1 MKTKEQ
7 KEALLKCLRQTPIVE
22 LACKNAGIGRTTF
35 YRWKKESSTFS
46 RSVEAAMKEGFDFIN
61 DLAETQLVSS
71 IRDKKFPA
79 IAYWLNHRHP
89 SYGNKVEIV
98 DKTNGELTAAQQKL
112 LAKAIGLETQ
122 DANDNNYDYDG
133 KEKNQ

>member
-1 MKTKEQ
+1 MKSRDQ
-7 KEALLKCLRQTPIVE
+7 KEALLKCLKQTPIVE

-35 YRWKKESSTFS
+35 YRWKKQSSTFS

-98 DKTNGELTAAQQKL
+98 DKTNGELTDAQRKL
-112 LAKAIGLETQ
+112 LAKAIGLEAQ
-122 DANDNNYDYDG
+122 DANDDSYDG
-133 KEKNQ
+133 KEKNK

>member
-1 MKTKEQ
+1 MKSRDQ
-7 KEALLKCLRQTPIVE
+7 KEALLKCLKQTPIVE

-35 YRWKKESSTFS
+35 YRWKKQSSTFS

-71 IRDKKFPA
+71 TREKKFPA

-98 DKTNGELTAAQQKL
+98 DKTNGELTDAQRKL
-112 LAKAIGLETQ
+112 LAKAIGLEAQ
-122 DANDNNYDYDG
+122 DANDDSYDG
-133 KEKNQ
+133 KEKNK